1 MSVKSEVLSF
11 EKLRSFEKLSQ
22 NQEQKPLIIP
32 DYQRPYVWGEEQV
45 KRLIDDL
52 NSKEYNLLG
61 NIILYESDR
70 VYEIVDG
77 QQRLTTIKLI
87 LKALD
92 EKSSFLGNAEY
103 FHEISH
109 KNIKKNYEF
118 IKSYAYDKKEKILK
132 NLNNS
137 EFITI
142 TTTDLDKA
150 FLFFDSTNSKGLDLK
165 QYDLIKAFHL
175 ESLEQKSSDLAI
187 NEALCFEKLCEN
199 EDEVEYFF
207 KEFMYWLRKHLRDDW
222 SENSVMS
229 EFCKENLQI
238 QSSYNQG
245 VLADFADGLSFFN
258 YTKKYYELFKSIN
271 NSTLMQQ
278 INTLSNFHLKIAAQ
292 MCLFLY
298 LDKFLNGEFDN
309 ISRRIIRIIYSVRI
323 THSAVSWGSI
333 REILFDTLKII
344 YFSNYESELKQKLDI
359 KIEECY
365 KEEEQNHK
373 GLETIET
380 SRYLEIMQDELKR
393 ANIKGHYHGK

>member
-1 MSVKSEVLSF
+1 MSGADFCLNDSKFVRTEVLSF
-11 EKLRSFEKLSQ
+11 EELATKSLVV
-22 NQEQKPLIIP
+22 P
-32 DYQRPYVWGEEQV
+32 DYQRPYVWSEEQV

-52 NSKEYNLLG
+52 NSKDYNLLG
-61 NIILYESDR
+61 NIILYESDGI
-70 VYEIVDG
+70 YEIVDG

-87 LKALD
+87 LISLD
-92 EKSSFLGNAEY
+92 ENGDFLKNVKY

-109 KNIKKNYEF
+109 KNIKKNYDF
-118 IKSYAYDKKEKILK
+118 IKTYAYDKKEKILN

-175 ESLEQKSSDLAI
+175 QSLELKSSDLAI

-199 EDEVEYFF
+199 EDEMEYFF

-222 SENSVMS
+222 SENSIMS

-245 VLADFADGLSFFN
+245 ILADFADGLSFFN
-258 YTKKYYELFKSIN
+258 YTKKYYGLFKSIN
-271 NSTLMQQ
+271 GSTLMQQ
-278 INTLSNFHLKIAAQ
+278 INTLSNFHLKIAVS

-298 LDKFLNGEFDN
+298 IDKFSNGNFDD

-323 THSAVSWGSI
+323 TNSAVSWGSV
-333 REILFDTLKII
+333 RGILFDTLKII

-365 KEEEQNHK
+365 GKERKSYK
-373 GLETIET
+373 GLEINET
-380 SRYLEIMQDELKR
+380 KKYLEIMKYELKS
-393 ANIKGHYHGK
+393 IKGHYHEK

>member
-1 MSVKSEVLSF
+1 MSVESVVLSF

-45 KRLIDDL
+45 KRLLDDL

-92 EKSSFLGNAEY
+92 EKSSFLGNAKY

-109 KNIKKNYEF
+109 KNIKKNYDF
-118 IKSYAYDKKEKILK
+118 IKTYAYDKKEKILK

-175 ESLEQKSSDLAI
+175 ESLELKSSDLAI

-222 SENSVMS
+222 SENSVVS

-245 VLADFADGLSFFN
+245 ILADFADGLSFFN

-278 INTLSNFHLKIAAQ
+278 INTLSNFHLKIAAS

-323 THSAVSWGSI
+323 THSAVSWGSV
-333 REILFDTLKII
+333 RDILFDTLKII

-380 SRYLEIMQDELKR
+380 NRYLKIMQDELKS